1 MPAGALTGSRIR
13 ERRSSLRLKQA
24 DLARSV
30 GISPAYL
37 NLIEHNRRRIGGKLL
52 IELARELDVD
62 PAQLSEGAEAELVS
76 SLRAA
81 AAGDRP
87 GPADPE
93 PEADRIEEF
102 AGRFPGWAGL
112 TARQARRIASLERTV
127 AALTDRMTHDPF
139 LSASMHDVLSTVT
152 AIRSASAILTDTPDI
167 DAEWRAR
174 FHRNIYEDSQRLADG
189 AQALVAYLDGAEA
202 AETGASSPQ
211 EELEAWLGARGYHLP
226 ELERA
231 LPATPESILHEA
243 GLATAA
249 ARSLAQAHLARY
261 RADAEALP
269 LQPFRAALEQDG
281 PDPARLAARFGAGLP
296 MVLRRLASLPAGG
309 EGPYEA
315 GLVIC
320 DGSGT
325 LTFRRPLED
334 FPLPRFGAACPL
346 WPLYQ
351 ALSRPMTPVRAVV
364 DLPGQR
370 RARFLTYAVSQP
382 SGTAGFDAPPVFE
395 ATMLILPESRA
406 HLPEGPVLPIGTS
419 CRICPRRG
427 CAGRREPAIV
437 AEEG

>member
-13 ERRSSLRLKQA
+13 ERRSFLRVKQA

-52 IELARELDVD
+52 IELARALDVD
-62 PAQLSEGAEAELVS
+62 PAQLTEGAEAELVS
-76 SLRAA
+76 ALRAA

-87 GPADPE
+87 GQSDPAPE
-93 PEADRIEEF
+93 PERIEEF

-112 TARQARRIASLERTV
+112 TARQARRIAMLERTV

-152 AIRSASAILTDTPDI
+152 AIRSASAILTETPDI
-167 DAEWRAR
+167 DPEWRAR

-189 AQALVAYLDGAEA
+189 AQALVTYLDGAET

-211 EELEAWLGARGYHLP
+211 EELEAWLGARGHHLP

-249 ARSLAQAHLARY
+249 ARSLAQAYLARY

-269 LQPFRAALEQDG
+269 LQPFLAALAEHG
-281 PDPARLAARFGAGLP
+281 PDPARLAARFGADLP
-296 MVLRRLASLPAGG
+296 VVLRRLAAVPAAEG
-309 EGPYEA
+309 EEPL

-325 LTFRRPLED
+325 LTFRKPLED

-364 DLPGQR
+364 DLPGR
-370 RARFLTYAVSQP
+370 RPARFLTYAVSQP
-382 SGTAGFDAPPVFE
+382 AGPPGFDAPPVFE

-406 HLPEGPVLPIGTS
+406 RLPDAAVLPVGTS
-419 CRICPRRG
+419 CRICPRRN